1 MTSEPVQQHGDAR
14 STGTRVYQRLTSQTE
29 AGPPELGGAMGE
41 ELATLVIDFCL
52 GRLWER
58 PHLDLRTRSLVLV
71 GALTALGDT
80 RALRT
85 HVRGALAHG
94 ASPDEIREVFVL
106 MSGYAGFPRATGA
119 AEVAEDVFGEQSG
132 QETRE

>member
-1 MTSEPVQQHGDAR
+1 MASESADPR
-14 STGTRVYQRLTSQTE
+14 STGIRVHQRLTSQTTL
-29 AGPPELGGAMGE
+29 ALPELGREMGE
-41 ELATLVIDFCL
+41 QLAALVVDFCL
-52 GRLWER
+52 GQLWER

-71 GALTALGDT
+71 GALTAMGDT

-94 ASPDEIREVFVL
+94 ATQDDIREVFVL

-119 AEVAEDVFGEQSG
+119 AEIAETIFGEQAD
-132 QETRE
+132 QETKE